1 LAGFFVVVDG
11 RAAAPSGPPFEI
23 TAQEQEALLSPAFE
37 RIADALVPENESIPV
52 FAGRERWQV
61 WRRRAD

>member
-1 LAGFFVVVDG
+1 MPIA
-11 RAAAPSGPPFEI
+11 
-23 TAQEQEALLSPAFE
+23 EA
-37 RIADALVPENESIPV
+37 DSIPV

>member
-1 LAGFFVVVDG
+1 VVEG
-11 RAAAPSGPPFEI
+11 REAMPKGPPFE
-23 TAQEQEALLSPAFE
+23 TTQPELDALLSPAFE
-37 RIADALVPENESIPV
+37 RISDMPIAETDSIPV